1 MIADEVADA
10 ILFLRGLGMH
20 LCAEPSMSLYP
31 TFILMGMPHFVP
43 VPSPQRHT
51 RAQWETRRYESG
63 VEWEKPS
70 RPESRGLWKGYCLGV
85 IR

>member
-1 MIADEVADA
+1 MRRALDVFI
-10 ILFLRGLGMH
+10 
-20 LCAEPSMSLYP
+20 PYLYP
-31 TFILMGMPHFVP
+31 HGYALLRART
-43 VPSPQRHT
+43 PQRHT